1 VASIIRVKRSA
12 ATGSPTSLAQGEV
25 AYSYLAGTPSNGG
38 DRLYIGT
45 GVETAGD
52 AANIEIIGGKYFT
65 SKLDHTPGTLTAN
78 SAIIVDS
85 NSKIDILN
93 VDNITINGNSI
104 ASTDTNGNIVLSP
117 AGTGSI
123 DASTSQIINVIDP
136 TAPQHAATKQ
146 YVDDVTTGAVIFT
159 VAADTGTADS
169 IGYGQ
174 TLDFIGLSGITTT
187 VANNSIFV
195 DLDDTAVTPAS
206 YGSTTQIPTFTVD
219 QQGRLT
225 AVSTASISTDLLIA
239 GDTGTDTVTS
249 ADTLTF
255 DGGNNITSTVTNN
268 QVSYSLDSD
277 VSGLTSLAVDN
288 IAIDGNIISS
298 TDVNGDIVLTP
309 NGTGTV
315 TISSDLIVN
324 GTTFTVNSNEVN
336 IGDAIILL
344 NSDEAGVPSQNGGI
358 EIERGTSPNKTLVWD
373 ETAEKWTVGAETFV
387 ATSFEGALTGNAS
400 TATTLATSRNFSMSG
415 DVVAAAVSF
424 DGSGNVNMV
433 TTIQPNSIALGT
445 DTTGNYVRSIAVTAG
460 TGLSVTGTGENAAVT
475 LAGISATNSVKGVA
489 SFNSANFAV
498 AAGAVTIT
506 AVDGGSY

>member
-1 VASIIRVKRSA
+1 MTSTIRIKRSSV
-12 ATGSPTSLAQGEV
+12 TGSPTALAQGEF
-25 AYSYLAGTPSNGG
+25 AYSYLTGTQSNGG
-38 DRLYIGT
+38 DRLYVGT
-45 GVETAGD
+45 GTETNGE
-52 AANIEIIGGKYFT
+52 AANIEAIGGKYFT
-65 SKLDHTPGTLTAN
+65 SKLDHVPGTLTAN
-78 SAIIVDS
+78 SAIIVDGS
-85 NSKIDILN
+85 GKINILN
-93 VDNITINGNSI
+93 VDNITIDGNAI
-104 ASTDTNGNIVLSP
+104 TSTNTNGNITLSP

-123 DASTSQIINVIDP
+123 DASTSQIINVTDP
-136 TAPQHAATKQ
+136 TAAQHAATKK
-146 YVDDVTTGAVIFT
+146 YVDDELSVANAFT
-159 VAADTGTADS
+159 IDADTGTADPVS
-169 IGYGQ
+169 RGQ
-174 TLDFIGLSGITTT
+174 TIVFSGLTGISTS
-187 VANNSIFV
+187 VADNSISI

-206 YGSTTQIPTFTVD
+206 YGSSTQIPTFTVD

-225 AVSTASISTDLLIA
+225 AAGIATISTDLNIA
-239 GDTGTDTVTS
+239 GDSGTDIVPST
-249 ADTLTF
+249 DTLTF
-255 DGGNNITSTVTNN
+255 VGGSNITSTVTNN
-268 QVSYSLDSD
+268 QVSFALDGAI
-277 VSGLTSLAVDN
+277 SGLTSLAVDSLTF
-288 IAIDGNIISS
+288 DGNIISS
-298 TDVNGDIVLTP
+298 TDVDGDIIFTP
-309 NGTGTV
+309 NGTGAV
-315 TISSDLIVN
+315 VISSDLIVN
-324 GTTFTVNSNEVN
+324 GTTTTVNSNEVN